1 MPPTPLT
8 RRRLLRDGAAG
19 TAGLYLATRW
29 EVLDTAAYGAP
40 MSPAVRRSTWLALVG
55 QSVSVG
61 GHSLRVTEVVDLPV
75 ADRIPELIGHDGAFV
90 VRFLGDAGLAGATV
104 LVTGPNG
111 LSADVF
117 VAPVEGS
124 SSQQTYE
131 AVVDRTIR
139 IAGINDEGTPQP
151 VPVPAERAGA
161 GAATTVRSLAVR
173 TPRLRT
179 AKVRRRSARRVSVDL
194 SLADTRDIVLV
205 RASLLQGS
213 KALAR
218 ASTQQRTPHDVRLSL
233 VGRAAL
239 RPGRYRL
246 VVRLTARTGA
256 VTTVRRSVRLG

>member
-19 TAGLYLATRW
+19 TAGLYLATRL
-29 EVLDTAAYGAP
+29 EVFDTAALGAP

-55 QSVSVG
+55 ATITAGEHPLKVVG
-61 GHSLRVTEVVDLPV
+61 VVDLPV
-75 ADRIPELIGHDGAFV
+75 ADRIPELVGHDGAFV
-90 VRFLGDAGLAGATV
+90 VRFTGDPGIAAATTH
-104 LVTGPNG
+104 VTGPG
-111 LSADVF
+111 DLSADLF
-117 VAPVEGS
+117 VAPVEGATS
-124 SSQQTYE
+124 HQIYE

-161 GAATTVRSLAVR
+161 GAAVSARGLTVR
-173 TPRLRT
+173 TPRLRA
-179 AKVRRRSARRVSVDL
+179 AKVRRRSARRATVEL
-194 SLADTRDIVLV
+194 ALADTRDVVSV
-205 RASLLQGS
+205 RASLLQGG
-213 KALAR
+213 KAVAR

-233 VGRAAL
+233 VGRDPL

-246 VVRLTARTGA
+246 VVRMTARTGA